1 MYILVDGLLLIE
13 LEGVLDIVLNNIGTV
28 AVYINPL
35 SLYYIIYWYA
45 LIIYILNDDVG
56 IVDDGLN
63 KFVI

>member
-35 SLYYIIYWYA
+35 SLYYIIY
-45 LIIYILNDDVG
+45 
-56 IVDDGLN
+56 
-63 KFVI
+63 